1 MLINITTDHVLL
13 VIATFI
19 ASFILSLFLV
29 ATYYITSNKVSNNEN
44 INYLQSLVL
53 MPSVAAMIMQSIGN
67 SIALGFGI
75 FGALAII
82 RFRTNIGDL
91 KDIAFIFCAMAIGI
105 ACGVNSFIVAI
116 AGTFLFCV
124 IALIIHY
131 KFVNLFL
138 KLPVDTLKQD
148 DIIRMKVIG
157 LNTNEKKQLVDDIFK
172 NNCLNYQ
179 VLRYRYLKQKNELNE
194 SIETVEHEYKFA
206 IDDFETIDNI
216 KNKINE
222 VSEVSVDRIMYDN
235 KLNLVNNNDQENKI

>member
-1 MLINITTDHVLL
+1 MLVNITTDHILH

-29 ATYYITSNKVSNNEN
+29 GTYYSTSKKVFTNEN

-82 RFRTNIGDL
+82 RFRTNIADL

-116 AGTFLFCV
+116 AGTVLFCV
-124 IALIIHY
+124 IAVIIHF

-138 KLPVDTLKQD
+138 KTPDDVIKQE
-148 DIIRMKVIG
+148 DIIRMKIVG
-157 LNTNEKKQLVDDIFK
+157 LNSIEKKQVVDRIFK
-172 NNCLNYQ
+172 NNCLNFQ
-179 VLRYRYLKQKNELNE
+179 IVRYRYFKQKNELNQM
-194 SIETVEHEYKFA
+194 IETVEHEYKFT
-206 IDDFETIDNI
+206 ITDFETIDTI
-216 KNKINE
+216 KSKINE
-222 VSEVSVDRIMYDN
+222 VNEVSVDRIMYEN
-235 KLNLVNNNDQENKI
+235 KLNFISNNEQENKV